1 MLLQSA
7 PILAK
12 KLLVDEKIAACV
24 KQICLQ
30 LLFVKFRIEKKLS
43 GETFCF
49 LEKRLLSKYLNVVL
63 RVTYCFL
70 TSCLLA
76 HNQLSRSL
84 LLFSCNLI
92 GQLCLS
98 GPGYSSRAV
107 K

>member
-30 LLFVKFRIEKKLS
+30 LLFVKFRIEKNCLVKHFAFLKNVCYQIFKRCAS
-43 GETFCF
+43 SNLLFFNELLIGPQPTF
-49 LEKRLLSKYLNVVL
+49 
-63 RVTYCFL
+63 
-70 TSCLLA
+70 
-76 HNQLSRSL
+76 RSV

-92 GQLCLS
+92 GQLCLC
-98 GPGYSSRAV
+98 GPGYSSRTV